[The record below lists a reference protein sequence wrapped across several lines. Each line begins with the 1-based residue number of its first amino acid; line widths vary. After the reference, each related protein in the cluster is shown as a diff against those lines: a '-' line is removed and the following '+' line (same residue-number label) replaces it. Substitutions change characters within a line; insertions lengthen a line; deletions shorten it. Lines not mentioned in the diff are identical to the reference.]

1 MLQFHFHKAH
11 CHKAHNANRKV
22 IRYTVKKKMDKLLAE
37 VDQEIVEIVS
47 NDLSRQ
53 QDSLMLIPSEN
64 YASRAV
70 MEIQGSILANK
81 YAEGYPGERYYNG
94 CEFMDGVESLAIERA
109 KALFGAEHVNV
120 QPHAGTQA
128 NMAVYHA
135 LLDPG
140 DTIMAMA
147 LSHGGHLSHG
157 DKVNFSGRYYNV
169 VPYGVDADTEHIDM
183 EVVAGLAS
191 QHRPKMIVVGATA
204 YPRQFDFS
212 EWKEIAD
219 SVEAYLLADIAHI
232 AGLIAGGVHPNPVP
246 YSDVVTTTT
255 HKTLRGPRGAMI
267 MCKSEHADKIDRA
280 VFPGLQGGPFLHTI
294 AARAVA
300 FKEASEPEFK
310 TYQEQIVK
318 NAKVLAERLME
329 NGFRLVSGGTENHL
343 MLLDLTTKYEKLSGR
358 QAADHLE
365 DAGIIVNKNSIPFDK
380 RKPRTTSGIRL
391 GTPMVTTRGM
401 KEDEMRTIADFITEV
416 LENRLKGSVKRSIR
430 AKIKEFCTQFPI
442 YEYLK

>member
-1 MLQFHFHKAH
+1 M
-11 CHKAHNANRKV
+11 N
-22 IRYTVKKKMDKLLAE
+22 KLLAD
-37 VDQEIVEIVS
+37 VDPQIVEITA
-47 NDLSRQ
+47 NDLARQ
-53 QDSLMLIPSEN
+53 QNTLMLIPSEN

-70 MEIQGSILANK
+70 MEIQGSILGNK

-94 CEFMDGVESLAIERA
+94 CEFMDSVESLAIERA
-109 KALFGAEHVNV
+109 KSLFGAEHVNV

-128 NMAVYHA
+128 NMAAYHA

-140 DTIMAMA
+140 DTILAMS

-169 VPYGVDADTEHIDM
+169 VAYGVDAETELIDM
-183 EVVAGLAS
+183 EVVRRLAEEH
-191 QHRPKMIVVGATA
+191 QPKLIVVGATA
-204 YPRQFDFS
+204 YPRHFDFAA
-212 EWKEIAD
+212 WRKVAD
-219 SVEAYLLADIAHI
+219 SVDAYLLADIAHI
-232 AGLIAGGVHPNPVP
+232 AGLIAGGVHPDPVP

-267 MCKSEHADKIDRA
+267 MCKEEHAAKIDRA

-310 TYQEQIVK
+310 AYQEQIVK
-318 NAKVLAERLME
+318 NAKALASRLIE

-343 MLLDLTTKYEKLSGR
+343 MLIDLTSKYEKLSGR

-365 DAGIIVNKNSIPFDK
+365 DAGIIANKNTIPFDK
-380 RKPRTTSGIRL
+380 RKPKTTSGIRL

-401 KEDEMRTIADFITEV
+401 KEDEMTQIADFMTEA
-416 LENRLKGSVKRSIR
+416 LENRLKGSVKKRIR
-430 AKIKEFCTQFPI
+430 EKVKEFCAQFPI
-442 YEYLK
+442 YEYLS

>member
-1 MLQFHFHKAH
+1 M
-11 CHKAHNANRKV
+11 N
-22 IRYTVKKKMDKLLAE
+22 KLLAE
-37 VDQEIVEIVS
+37 VDPQIVEITA
-47 NDLSRQ
+47 NDLARQ
-53 QDSLMLIPSEN
+53 QSSLMLIPSEN

-94 CEFMDGVESLAIERA
+94 CEFMDDVESLAIERA

-128 NMAVYHA
+128 NMAAYHA

-140 DTIMAMA
+140 DTILAML

-169 VPYGVDADTEHIDM
+169 VAYGVDAETELIDM
-183 EVVAGLAS
+183 EAVASLAE
-191 QHRPKMIVVGATA
+191 QHRPKLIVVGATA
-204 YPRQFDFS
+204 YPRHFDFAA
-212 EWKEIAD
+212 WRQVAD
-219 SVEAYLLADIAHI
+219 SAGAYLLADIAHI
-232 AGLIAGGVHPNPVP
+232 AGLIAGGVHPDPVP

-267 MCKSEHADKIDRA
+267 MCKEEHAAKIDRA

-300 FKEASEPEFK
+300 FKEASEPEFI

-318 NAKVLAERLME
+318 NAKALAARLIE
-329 NGFRLVSGGTENHL
+329 NGFRLVSGGTDNHL
-343 MLLDLTTKYEKLSGR
+343 MLLDLTSKYEKLSGR

-365 DAGIIVNKNSIPFDK
+365 DAGIIVNKNTIPFDK
-380 RKPRTTSGIRL
+380 RKPKTTSGIRL

-401 KEDEMRTIADFITEV
+401 KEDEMVQIADFITEA
-416 LENRLKGSVKRSIR
+416 LENRQKASIKQR
-430 AKIKEFCTQFPI
+430 IREKVTEFCAQFPI
-442 YEYLK
+442 YEYLN

>member
-1 MLQFHFHKAH
+1 M
-11 CHKAHNANRKV
+11 N
-22 IRYTVKKKMDKLLAE
+22 KLLAE
-37 VDQEIVEIVS
+37 VDPQIVEITTR
-47 NDLSRQ
+47 DLARQ
-53 QDSLMLIPSEN
+53 QNSLQMIPSEN

-94 CEFMDGVESLAIERA
+94 CEFMDNVESLAIERA
-109 KALFGAEHVNV
+109 KSLFGAEHVNV

-128 NMAVYHA
+128 NMAAYHA
-135 LLDPG
+135 LLEPG
-140 DTIMAMA
+140 DTILAMS

-169 VPYGVDADTEHIDM
+169 ISYGVDAETERIDM
-183 EVVAGLAS
+183 ETVSQLAKT
-191 QHRPKMIVVGATA
+191 HHPRLIVVGATA

-212 EWKEIAD
+212 EWREVAD
-219 SVEAYLLADIAHI
+219 SVGAYLLADIAHI
-232 AGLIAGGVHPNPVP
+232 AGLIAGDAHPNPVP

-267 MCKSEHADKIDRA
+267 MCKSEYADKIDRA

-300 FKEASEPEFK
+300 FKEASEPAFK
-310 TYQEQIVK
+310 TYQAQIVE
-318 NAKVLAERLME
+318 NAKALAGRLVE
-329 NGFRLVSGGTENHL
+329 NGFRLVSGGTDNHL
-343 MLLDLTTKYEKLSGR
+343 MLIDLTSKYEKLSGR

-391 GTPMVTTRGM
+391 GTPMITTRGM
-401 KEDEMRTIADFITEV
+401 KADEMVQVADFIAEA
-416 LENRLKGSVKRSIR
+416 LEGRQKSAIKRGVR
-430 AKIKEFCTQFPI
+430 AKVEELCAQQSSC
-442 YEYLK
+442 

>member
-1 MLQFHFHKAH
+1 M
-11 CHKAHNANRKV
+11 N
-22 IRYTVKKKMDKLLAE
+22 KLLSE
-37 VDQEIVEIVS
+37 VDPQIVEITAK
-47 NDLSRQ
+47 DLLRQ
-53 QDSLMLIPSEN
+53 QNSVMLIPSEN

-109 KALFGAEHVNV
+109 KDLFGAEHVNV

-128 NMAVYHA
+128 NMAAYHA

-140 DTIMAMA
+140 DTILAMS

-169 VPYGVDADTEHIDM
+169 VAYGVDVETELIDM
-183 EVVAGLAS
+183 AEVERLAAE
-191 QHRPKMIVVGATA
+191 HRPKLIVVGATA
-204 YPRQFDFS
+204 YPRHFDFAAWR
-212 EWKEIAD
+212 EVAD
-219 SVEAYLLADIAHI
+219 SVDAYLLSDIAHI
-232 AGLIAGGVHPNPVP
+232 AGLIAGGVHPDPVP

-267 MCKSEHADKIDRA
+267 MCKSEHAEKIDRA

-300 FKEASEPEFK
+300 FKEASQPEFK

-318 NAKVLAERLME
+318 NAKVFAARLIE
-329 NGFRLVSGGTENHL
+329 NGFRLVSGGTDNHL
-343 MLLDLTTKYEKLSGR
+343 MLLDLTSKYEKLSGR

-380 RKPRTTSGIRL
+380 RKPKTTSGIRL

-401 KEDEMRTIADFITEV
+401 QEDAMEQIADFITEA
-416 LENRLKGSVKRSIR
+416 LENRQKSSVKQRIR
-430 AKIKEFCTQFPI
+430 EKVAEFCAQFPI
-442 YEYLK
+442 YEFLN

>member
-1 MLQFHFHKAH
+1 M
-11 CHKAHNANRKV
+11 N
-22 IRYTVKKKMDKLLAE
+22 KLLAE
-37 VDQEIVEIVS
+37 VDPQVVEITAK
-47 NDLSRQ
+47 DLARQ
-53 QDSLMLIPSEN
+53 QNTLMLIPSEN

-94 CEFMDGVESLAIERA
+94 CEFMDDVESLAIDRA

-120 QPHAGTQA
+120 QPHAGSQA

-135 LLDPG
+135 LLEPG
-140 DTIMAMA
+140 DTILGMS
-147 LSHGGHLSHG
+147 LSQGGHLTHG
-157 DKVNFSGRYYNV
+157 ATVNFSGNLYNIAA
-169 VPYGVDADTEHIDM
+169 YGVDADTELIDM
-183 EVVAGLAS
+183 EKVGRLAEE
-191 QHRPKMIVVGATA
+191 HRPKLIVVGATA
-204 YPRQFDFS
+204 YPRHFDFAA
-212 EWKEIAD
+212 WRKVAD

-232 AGLIAGGVHPNPVP
+232 AGLIAGGAHPDPVP

-267 MCKSEHADKIDRA
+267 MCKDEYADKIDRA

-318 NAKVLAERLME
+318 NAKALAARLIE
-329 NGFRLVSGGTENHL
+329 NGFRLVSGGTDNHL
-343 MLLDLTTKYEKLSGR
+343 MLIDLTSKYEKMSGR

-365 DAGIIVNKNSIPFDK
+365 DAGIIVNKNTIPFDK
-380 RKPRTTSGIRL
+380 RKPKTTSGLRL

-401 KEDEMRTIADFITEV
+401 EEDAMIQIADFITEA
-416 LENRLKGSVKRSIR
+416 LEGRQKNSIKQR
-430 AKIKEFCTQFPI
+430 IQEKVKEFCTQFPI
-442 YEYLK
+442 YEYLN

>member
-1 MLQFHFHKAH
+1 M
-11 CHKAHNANRKV
+11 N
-22 IRYTVKKKMDKLLAE
+22 KLLAD
-37 VDQEIVEIVS
+37 VDPEIVEIAA
-47 NDLSRQ
+47 NDLARQ
-53 QDSLMLIPSEN
+53 QNTLMLIPSEN

-70 MEIQGSILANK
+70 MEIQGSILGNK

-94 CEFMDGVESLAIERA
+94 CEFMDSVESLAIERA
-109 KALFGAEHVNV
+109 KTLFGAEHVNV

-128 NMAVYHA
+128 NMAAYHA

-140 DTIMAMA
+140 DTILAMT

-157 DKVNFSGRYYNV
+157 DKVNFSGRYYNIAS
-169 VPYGVDADTEHIDM
+169 YGVDAETELIDM
-183 EVVAGLAS
+183 DVVGRLAEEH
-191 QHRPKMIVVGATA
+191 QPKLIVVGATA
-204 YPRQFDFS
+204 YPRQFDFAAWR
-212 EWKEIAD
+212 EVAD
-219 SVEAYLLADIAHI
+219 SVDAYLLADIAHI
-232 AGLIAGGVHPNPVP
+232 AGLIAGGAHPDPVP

-267 MCKSEHADKIDRA
+267 MCKEEYAAKIDRA

-310 TYQEQIVK
+310 TYQAQIVK
-318 NAKVLAERLME
+318 NSKALASRLIE

-343 MLLDLTTKYEKLSGR
+343 MLIDLTSKYEKLSGR

-365 DAGIIVNKNSIPFDK
+365 DAGIIANKNTIPFDK
-380 RKPRTTSGIRL
+380 RKPKTTSGIRL

-401 KEDEMRTIADFITEV
+401 KEDEMIQIADFMTEA
-416 LENRLKGSVKRSIR
+416 LENRLKASVKKRIR
-430 AKIKEFCTQFPI
+430 EKVKEFCAQFPI
-442 YEYLK
+442 YEYLS

>member
-1 MLQFHFHKAH
+1 M
-11 CHKAHNANRKV
+11 N
-22 IRYTVKKKMDKLLAE
+22 KLLAD
-37 VDQEIVEIVS
+37 VDPQIVEITA
-47 NDLSRQ
+47 NDLARQ
-53 QDSLMLIPSEN
+53 QNTLMLIPSEN

-70 MEIQGSILANK
+70 MEVQGSILGNK

-94 CEFMDGVESLAIERA
+94 CEFMDSVESLAIERA

-128 NMAVYHA
+128 NMAAYHA

-140 DTIMAMA
+140 DTILAMS

-169 VPYGVDADTEHIDM
+169 VAYGVDAETELIDM
-183 EVVAGLAS
+183 DVVGRLAEEH
-191 QHRPKMIVVGATA
+191 QPKLIVVGATA
-204 YPRQFDFS
+204 YPRHFDFAAWR
-212 EWKEIAD
+212 EVAD
-219 SVEAYLLADIAHI
+219 SVDAYLLADIAHI
-232 AGLIAGGVHPNPVP
+232 AGLIAGGVHPDPVP

-267 MCKSEHADKIDRA
+267 MCKKEHAAKIDRA

-318 NAKVLAERLME
+318 NAKALASRLIE

-343 MLLDLTTKYEKLSGR
+343 MLIDLTSKYEKLSGR

-365 DAGIIVNKNSIPFDK
+365 DAGIIANKNTIPFDK
-380 RKPRTTSGIRL
+380 RKPKTTSGIRL

-401 KEDEMRTIADFITEV
+401 KEDEMIQIADFMTET
-416 LENRLKGSVKRSIR
+416 LENRLKGSVKKRIR
-430 AKIKEFCTQFPI
+430 EKVKEFCAQFPI
-442 YEYLK
+442 YEYLS

>member
-1 MLQFHFHKAH
+1 M
-11 CHKAHNANRKV
+11 N
-22 IRYTVKKKMDKLLAE
+22 KLLSE
-37 VDQEIVEIVS
+37 VDSHIVKIIEQ
-47 NDLSRQ
+47 DLARQ
-53 QDSLMLIPSEN
+53 QNALMLIPSEN

-94 CEFMDGVESLAIERA
+94 CEFMDEVESLAIERA
-109 KALFGAEHVNV
+109 KTLFGVEHVNV

-128 NMAVYHA
+128 NMAVYYA
-135 LLDPG
+135 LLEPG
-140 DTIMAMA
+140 DTILSMS

-157 DKVNFSGRYYNV
+157 DAVNFSGRYYNV
-169 VPYGVDADTEHIDM
+169 VTYGVNAETERIDM
-183 EVVAGLAS
+183 AEVSRLA
-191 QHRPKMIVVGATA
+191 QEHRPKLIVVGATA
-204 YPRQFDFS
+204 YPRQFDFAA
-212 EWKEIAD
+212 WRDVAD
-219 SVEAYLLADIAHI
+219 SVGAYLLADVAHI

-255 HKTLRGPRGAMI
+255 HKTLRGPRGAI
-267 MCKSEHADKIDRA
+267 VMCKAEHAAKIDRA

-294 AARAVA
+294 AAKAVA
-300 FKEASEPEFK
+300 FKEASEPAFK
-310 TYQEQIVK
+310 AYQAQVVK
-318 NAKVLAERLME
+318 NAKALAARLIQ

-343 MLLDLTTKYEKLSGR
+343 MLVDLTSKYEKLSGR

-401 KEDEMRTIADFITEV
+401 EEAHMHQIADFIAET
-416 LENRLKGSVKRSIR
+416 LENRQKSAIKRRIR
-430 AKIKEFCTQFPI
+430 QKVAALCAQFPI
-442 YEYLK
+442 YAYLSASNLSE